1 MVIEQLVLKEKS
13 PYLSKDSVFLKDFSE
28 TKLKIAR
35 HVVLIKLLKM
45 FLIPKNQLKLILC
58 T

>member
-13 PYLSKDSVFLKDFSE
+13 PYLFKDSVFLKDFSE
-28 TKLKIAR
+28 TI
-35 HVVLIKLLKM
+35 VSIKLFIM
-45 FLIPKNQLKLILC
+45 LIMLTNQLKLILC

>member
-13 PYLSKDSVFLKDFSE
+13 PYLFKDSVFLKDFSE
-28 TKLKIAR
+28 MKLKIAT
-35 HVVLIKLLKM
+35 HVVLIKLFIM
-45 FLIPKNQLKLILC
+45 FIIAKNQLKLILC